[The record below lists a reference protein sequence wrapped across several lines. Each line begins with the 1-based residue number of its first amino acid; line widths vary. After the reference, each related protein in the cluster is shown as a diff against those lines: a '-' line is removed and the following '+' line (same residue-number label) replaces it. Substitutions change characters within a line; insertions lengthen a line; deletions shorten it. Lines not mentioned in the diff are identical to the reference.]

1 MNFNEKMIYLRKKKG
16 VSQERA
22 SKKIGISVSSLR
34 NYECDRIAE
43 TETLRK
49 IQQYYNVPF
58 EYLLNDNC
66 INEEYNNIDIGETL
80 KLSDTSI
87 NNIKSVNSNTKNNVI
102 DNFISN
108 ISENDFWKK
117 LDECIKLQTELK
129 ELEPLKELEKYK
141 KHFKKY
147 ISNKSISDY
156 EIIEDENS
164 FYYDYESYY
173 KENSCTYKTEDKN
186 IILKCLDIVFN
197 NKIIKELDFIY
208 LLNKYDEFID
218 LIKKCINKGAK
229 IPSESV
235 KSFFDIPTNEI
246 KERTDR
252 LEILGFYISNEL
264 VRYIKNI

>member
-1 MNFNEKMIYLRKKKG
+1 MNFNEKMVYLRKKKG

-117 LDECIKLQTELK
+117 LDECIKLQKELK
-129 ELEPLKELEKYK
+129 ELQPLKELEKYK

-156 EIIEDENS
+156 DVVEEEKWTYTDYDK
-164 FYYDYESYY
+164 YYE
-173 KENSCTYKTEDKN
+173 ENSCTYKAEDKE
-186 IILKCLDIVFN
+186 IILKFIDTLKSNIVLGNN
-197 NKIIKELDFIY
+197 NK
-208 LLNKYDEFID
+208 LLNPKHYYHSTT
-218 LIKKCINKGAK
+218 IKKCVNKSAK
-229 IPSESV
+229 IPPESIKIV
-235 KSFFDIPTNEI
+235 LDIPTNEI

-252 LEILGFYISNEL
+252 LEILGFYLSNEL